1 MPGKISAGEA
11 FVSVSVKNDNLIS
24 GLKQAS
30 EQIRA
35 TARDFSAQNAALS
48 PNLSISGSDAFRAS
62 LREVR
67 REAEQ
72 TANAAKKLSDRFVIT
87 AGDIYHAFR
96 GVASTL
102 GNLLGGMGDQFDKMA
117 ARTGVSVGALS
128 EYAHAA
134 KICGASIGDVEGA
147 LRSMATQ
154 LVAAQNG
161 SARARKSFEILGL
174 NIDEI
179 AGKSPEKQFDQIAR
193 AISSIA
199 DPTERAGAAMK
210 IFGAAGASLLPLFSE
225 GPDGLQKLREE
236 ARRLG
241 VSIDAET
248 AKIGA
253 EFTDATTRLKS
264 AFSGVGISL
273 SKLLTPALIEASNSV
288 ARIVSAITGFV
299 ENNPILTKSIGGV
312 VAGIAGLTSAIFVGT
327 KAFAGI
333 STAAAT
339 LGRVLAGLKAAILVN
354 PWLALA
360 GAIAAAVAAVAAY
373 RAAVSGVPKFS
384 DSAKTALDEGEAAR
398 EQDRANLE
406 RLKTL
411 EQISQKQQLSNGEIA
426 EAARLAEQ
434 LRQKYGD
441 VGISVDT
448 VTGKIKGASAAQA
461 ELNERMNENRKREL
475 AAAIKEAQTNID
487 TGALDLEMA
496 KNRVSDWDA
505 IIGKKYGQTWKDY
518 FTSWDRYD
526 TTDEL
531 KLAMVKDDP
540 KFQARLNASK
550 EKTRA
555 QIASW
560 QAELDALSQT
570 AVRSTVD
577 AIQETATGATVT
589 ESDAVADFIK
599 KGTEEEKSALDQRI
613 DAIKDRRNRLIAELR
628 KLADPNGEVD
638 WNDSNAVDALF
649 RTNPNAA
656 AYQRQALAV
665 DASANAQIQ
674 REQDKARQ
682 QAEAE
687 RIRQA
692 EIERQAEAERQRK
705 QQEGDKALA
714 EAERKRFEKF
724 ASPLERLALAEQDL
738 QQAMNDLTA
747 AQQTGDSATIAAAL
761 NRLGETED
769 KYQNVSDAVADMA
782 ANVGRSVGGTFNAW
796 QAATVAS
803 VDYDKQTLIEQ
814 RTQTGY
820 LRQIVSNTRR
830 GNAAVFA

>member
-102 GNLLGGMGDQFDKMA
+102 GSLLGGVGDQFDKMA
-117 ARTGVSVGALS
+117 ARTGVSTEALS

-134 KICGASIGDVEGA
+134 GMCGASIGDVESA
-147 LRSMATQ
+147 LRSMAGQ

-210 IFGAAGASLLPLFSE
+210 IFGSAGASLLPLFSE

-273 SKLLTPALIEASNSV
+273 SKLLTPALIEAANSV
-288 ARIVSAITGFV
+288 ARIVSAITEFV
-299 ENNPILTKSIGGV
+299 ENNPILTKTIGGIAV
-312 VAGIAGLTSAIFVGT
+312 GIAGLTSAIFVGT

-360 GAIAAAVAAVAAY
+360 GAIAGAVAAVVAY
-373 RAAVSGVPKFS
+373 RAAVSSVPKFS

-398 EQDRANLE
+398 EQDRADLE

-448 VTGKIKGASAAQA
+448 VTGKIKGASAAQS

-475 AAAIKEAQTNID
+475 AAAIKEAQTNLD
-487 TGALDLEMA
+487 TGALDIELA
-496 KNRVSDWDA
+496 KNSVSEWDA
-505 IIGKKYGQTWKDY
+505 IIGKKYGESWKEY
-518 FTSWDRYD
+518 FTSFKTYD

-540 KFQARLNASK
+540 KFQARLNAQK

-570 AVRSTVD
+570 ATRSTVE
-577 AIQETATGATVT
+577 AIQETATVSAVT

-638 WNDSNAVDALF
+638 WNDSNAVDNLF
-649 RTNPNAA
+649 RTDPNAA

-724 ASPLERLALAEQDL
+724 ASPMERLALAEQDL

-769 KYQNVSDAVADMA
+769 KYQSVSDAVADMA

>member
-102 GNLLGGMGDQFDKMA
+102 GSLLGGMGDQFDKMA
-117 ARTGVSVGALS
+117 ARTGVSVDALS

-134 KICGASIGDVEGA
+134 KMCGGSIGDVEGA

-161 SARARKSFEILGL
+161 SARARKSFEILGI

-210 IFGAAGASLLPLFSE
+210 IFGSAGASLLPLFSE

-288 ARIVSAITGFV
+288 ARIVSAITEFV

-339 LGRVLAGLKAAILVN
+339 LGRVLTGLKAAILVN

-360 GAIAAAVAAVAAY
+360 GAIAGAVAAVAAY
-373 RAAVSGVPKFS
+373 RAAVSSVPKFS

-398 EQDRANLE
+398 EQDRADLE

-411 EQISQKQQLSNGEIA
+411 EQISKKQQLSNGEIA

-475 AAAIKEAQTNID
+475 AAAIKEAQTNLD
-487 TGALDLEMA
+487 TGALDRKMAAEEVDTSELILGFQRGTGKNTLGVKGGFATNDEARLWILQYDKGFQDRLEAA
-496 KNRVSDWDA
+496 KN
-505 IIGKKYGQTWKDY
+505 K
-518 FTSWDRYD
+518 
-526 TTDEL
+526 
-531 KLAMVKDDP
+531 
-540 KFQARLNASK
+540 ARA
-550 EKTRA
+550 E
-555 QIASW
+555 IASW
-560 QAELDALSQT
+560 QTELDALSQT
-570 AVRSTVD
+570 ATRSTVE

-638 WNDSNAVDALF
+638 WNDSNAVDNLF

-769 KYQNVSDAVADMA
+769 KYQSVSDAVADMT

>member
-102 GNLLGGMGDQFDKMA
+102 GSLLGGMGDRFDKMA
-117 ARTGVSVGALS
+117 ARTGVSVDALS

-134 KICGASIGDVEGA
+134 EMCGGSIGDVEGA

-210 IFGAAGASLLPLFSE
+210 IFGSAGASLLPLFSE

-360 GAIAAAVAAVAAY
+360 GAIAGAVAAVAAY
-373 RAAVSGVPKFS
+373 RAAVSSVPKFS

-398 EQDRANLE
+398 EQDRADLE

-475 AAAIKEAQTNID
+475 AAAIKEAQTNLE
-487 TGALDLEMA
+487 TGALDRKMAAEEVDTSELILGFQRGTGKNTLGVKGGFATNDEARLWILQYDKGFQDRLEAA
-496 KNRVSDWDA
+496 KN
-505 IIGKKYGQTWKDY
+505 K
-518 FTSWDRYD
+518 
-526 TTDEL
+526 
-531 KLAMVKDDP
+531 
-540 KFQARLNASK
+540 ARA
-550 EKTRA
+550 E
-555 QIASW
+555 IASW
-560 QAELDALSQT
+560 QTELDALSQT
-570 AVRSTVD
+570 ATRSTVE

-638 WNDSNAVDALF
+638 WNDSNAVDNLF

-769 KYQNVSDAVADMA
+769 KYQSVSDAVADMT

>member
-102 GNLLGGMGDQFDKMA
+102 GSLLGGMGDQFDKMA
-117 ARTGVSVGALS
+117 ARTGVSVDALS

-134 KICGASIGDVEGA
+134 EMCGGSIGDVEGA
-147 LRSMATQ
+147 LRSTATQ

-210 IFGAAGASLLPLFSE
+210 IFGSAGASLLPLFSE

-253 EFTDATTRLKS
+253 EFTDAATRLKS

-360 GAIAAAVAAVAAY
+360 GAIAGAVAAVAAY
-373 RAAVSGVPKFS
+373 RAAVSSVPKFS

-475 AAAIKEAQTNID
+475 AAAIKEAQTNLD
-487 TGALDLEMA
+487 TGALDRKMAAEEVDTSELILGFQRGTGKNTLGVKGGFATNDEARLWILQYDKGFQDRLEAA
-496 KNRVSDWDA
+496 KN
-505 IIGKKYGQTWKDY
+505 K
-518 FTSWDRYD
+518 
-526 TTDEL
+526 
-531 KLAMVKDDP
+531 
-540 KFQARLNASK
+540 ARA
-550 EKTRA
+550 E
-555 QIASW
+555 IASW
-560 QAELDALSQT
+560 QTELDALSQT
-570 AVRSTVD
+570 ATRSTVE

-638 WNDSNAVDALF
+638 WNDSNAVDNLF
-649 RTNPNAA
+649 RTNPNASA
-656 AYQRQALAV
+656 FQKQALAV

-769 KYQNVSDAVADMA
+769 KYQSVSDAVADMT

>member
-102 GNLLGGMGDQFDKMA
+102 GSLLGGMGDQFDKMA
-117 ARTGVSVGALS
+117 ARTGVSVDALS

-210 IFGAAGASLLPLFSE
+210 IFGSAGASLLPLFSE
-225 GPDGLQKLREE
+225 GPDGLQKLRQE

-360 GAIAAAVAAVAAY
+360 GAIAGAVAAVAAY
-373 RAAVSGVPKFS
+373 RAAVSSVPKFS

-475 AAAIKEAQTNID
+475 AAAIKEAQTNLD
-487 TGALDLEMA
+487 TGAIDRKMAAEEVDTSELILGFQRGTGKNTLGVKGGFATNDEARLWILQYDKGFQDRLEAA
-496 KNRVSDWDA
+496 KN
-505 IIGKKYGQTWKDY
+505 K
-518 FTSWDRYD
+518 
-526 TTDEL
+526 
-531 KLAMVKDDP
+531 
-540 KFQARLNASK
+540 ARA
-550 EKTRA
+550 E
-555 QIASW
+555 IASW
-560 QAELDALSQT
+560 QTELDALSQT
-570 AVRSTVD
+570 AARSTVE

-638 WNDSNAVDALF
+638 WNDSNAVDNLF

-656 AYQRQALAV
+656 AYQKQALAV

-769 KYQNVSDAVADMA
+769 KYQSVSDAVADMT

>member
-102 GNLLGGMGDQFDKMA
+102 GSLLGGMGDQFDKMA
-117 ARTGVSVGALS
+117 ARTGVSVDALS

-134 KICGASIGDVEGA
+134 KMCGGSIGDVEGA

-161 SARARKSFEILGL
+161 SARARKSFEILGI

-210 IFGAAGASLLPLFSE
+210 IFGSAGASLLPLFSE

-288 ARIVSAITGFV
+288 ARIVSAITEFV

-339 LGRVLAGLKAAILVN
+339 LGRVLTGLKAAILVN

-360 GAIAAAVAAVAAY
+360 GAIAGAVAAVAAY
-373 RAAVSGVPKFS
+373 RAAVSSVPKFS

-398 EQDRANLE
+398 EQDRADLE

-411 EQISQKQQLSNGEIA
+411 EQISKKQQLSNGEIA

-475 AAAIKEAQTNID
+475 AAAIKEAQTNLD
-487 TGALDLEMA
+487 TGALDRKMAAEEVDTSELILGFQRGTGKNTLGVKGGFATNDEARLWILQYDKGFQDRLEAA
-496 KNRVSDWDA
+496 KN
-505 IIGKKYGQTWKDY
+505 K
-518 FTSWDRYD
+518 
-526 TTDEL
+526 
-531 KLAMVKDDP
+531 
-540 KFQARLNASK
+540 ARA
-550 EKTRA
+550 E
-555 QIASW
+555 IASW
-560 QAELDALSQT
+560 QTELDALSQT
-570 AVRSTVD
+570 AARSTVD

-638 WNDSNAVDALF
+638 WNDSNAVDNLF

-769 KYQNVSDAVADMA
+769 KYQSVSDAVADMT

>member
-1 MPGKISAGEA
+1 MAGKISAGEA

-117 ARTGVSVGALS
+117 ARTGVSVDALS

-210 IFGAAGASLLPLFSE
+210 IFGSAGASLLPLFSE

-373 RAAVSGVPKFS
+373 RAAVSSVPKFS

-475 AAAIKEAQTNID
+475 AAAIKEAQTNLE
-487 TGALDLEMA
+487 TGAIDRKMAAEEVDTAELILGFQRGTRKNTLGVKGGFATNDEARLWILQYDKGFQDRLEAA
-496 KNRVSDWDA
+496 KN
-505 IIGKKYGQTWKDY
+505 K
-518 FTSWDRYD
+518 
-526 TTDEL
+526 
-531 KLAMVKDDP
+531 
-540 KFQARLNASK
+540 ARA
-550 EKTRA
+550 E
-555 QIASW
+555 IASW
-560 QAELDALSQT
+560 QTELDALSQT
-570 AVRSTVD
+570 AARSTVD
-577 AIQETATGATVT
+577 AIQETAAGATVT

-638 WNDSNAVDALF
+638 WSDSNAVDNLF

-769 KYQNVSDAVADMA
+769 KYQSVSDAVADMT

-830 GNAAVFA
+830 GTAAVFA

>member
-1 MPGKISAGEA
+1 
-11 FVSVSVKNDNLIS
+11 
-24 GLKQAS
+24 
-30 EQIRA
+30 
-35 TARDFSAQNAALS
+35 
-48 PNLSISGSDAFRAS
+48 
-62 LREVR
+62 
-67 REAEQ
+67 
-72 TANAAKKLSDRFVIT
+72 
-87 AGDIYHAFR
+87 
-96 GVASTL
+96 
-102 GNLLGGMGDQFDKMA
+102 
-117 ARTGVSVGALS
+117 
-128 EYAHAA
+128 
-134 KICGASIGDVEGA
+134 
-147 LRSMATQ
+147 
-154 LVAAQNG
+154 
-161 SARARKSFEILGL
+161 
-174 NIDEI
+174 
-179 AGKSPEKQFDQIAR
+179 
-193 AISSIA
+193 
-199 DPTERAGAAMK
+199 
-210 IFGAAGASLLPLFSE
+210 
-225 GPDGLQKLREE
+225 
-236 ARRLG
+236 
-241 VSIDAET
+241 
-248 AKIGA
+248 
-253 EFTDATTRLKS
+253 
-264 AFSGVGISL
+264 
-273 SKLLTPALIEASNSV
+273 
-288 ARIVSAITGFV
+288 
-299 ENNPILTKSIGGV
+299 
-312 VAGIAGLTSAIFVGT
+312 
-327 KAFAGI
+327 
-333 STAAAT
+333 
-339 LGRVLAGLKAAILVN
+339 
-354 PWLALA
+354 
-360 GAIAAAVAAVAAY
+360 
-373 RAAVSGVPKFS
+373 
-384 DSAKTALDEGEAAR
+384 
-398 EQDRANLE
+398 
-406 RLKTL
+406 
-411 EQISQKQQLSNGEIA
+411 
-426 EAARLAEQ
+426 
-434 LRQKYGD
+434 
-441 VGISVDT
+441 
-448 VTGKIKGASAAQA
+448 
-461 ELNERMNENRKREL
+461 MNENRKREL
-475 AAAIKEAQTNID
+475 AAAIKEAQTNLD
-487 TGALDLEMA
+487 TGALDIELA
-496 KNRVSDWDA
+496 KNSVSDLDTL
-505 IIGKKYGQTWKDY
+505 IGKKYGESWKDF
-518 FTSWDRYD
+518 FTSAEYYD

-531 KLAMVKDDP
+531 KLAMVKDNP
-540 KFQARLNASK
+540 KFQARLNAQK

-570 AVRSTVD
+570 AARSTVET
-577 AIQETATGATVT
+577 IQETATVSAVT

-638 WNDSNAVDALF
+638 WNDSNAVDNLF

-769 KYQNVSDAVADMA
+769 KYQSVSDAVADMA

>member
-102 GNLLGGMGDQFDKMA
+102 GSLLGGMGDQFDKMA
-117 ARTGVSVGALS
+117 ARTGVSVDALS

-134 KICGASIGDVEGA
+134 EMCGGSIGDVEGA

-210 IFGAAGASLLPLFSE
+210 IFGSAGASLLPLFSE

-288 ARIVSAITGFV
+288 ARIVSAITAFV

-312 VAGIAGLTSAIFVGT
+312 AVGIAGLTSAIFVGT

-360 GAIAAAVAAVAAY
+360 GAIAGAVAAVAAY
-373 RAAVSGVPKFS
+373 RAAVSSVPKFS

-398 EQDRANLE
+398 EQDRADLE

-475 AAAIKEAQTNID
+475 AAAIKEAQTNLE
-487 TGALDLEMA
+487 TGAIDRKMAAEEVDTSELILGFQRGTGKNTLGVKGGFATNDEARLWILQYDKGFQDRLEAA
-496 KNRVSDWDA
+496 KN
-505 IIGKKYGQTWKDY
+505 K
-518 FTSWDRYD
+518 
-526 TTDEL
+526 
-531 KLAMVKDDP
+531 
-540 KFQARLNASK
+540 ARA
-550 EKTRA
+550 E
-555 QIASW
+555 IASW
-560 QAELDALSQT
+560 QTELDALSQT
-570 AVRSTVD
+570 ATRSTVEV
-577 AIQETATGATVT
+577 IQETATGATVT

-638 WNDSNAVDALF
+638 WNDSNAVDNLF
-649 RTNPNAA
+649 RTTPNAS

-769 KYQNVSDAVADMA
+769 KYQSVSDAVADMA

>member
-102 GNLLGGMGDQFDKMA
+102 GSLLGGMGDQFDKMA
-117 ARTGVSVGALS
+117 ARTGVSVDALS

-134 KICGASIGDVEGA
+134 EMCGGSIGDVEGA

-210 IFGAAGASLLPLFSE
+210 IFGSAGASLLPLFSE

-360 GAIAAAVAAVAAY
+360 GAIAGAVAAVAAY
-373 RAAVSGVPKFS
+373 RAAVSSVPKFS

-461 ELNERMNENRKREL
+461 ELNERMNENRRREL
-475 AAAIKEAQTNID
+475 AAAIKEAQTNLE
-487 TGALDLEMA
+487 TGAIDRKMAAEEVDTSELILGFQRGTGKNTLGVKGGFATNDEARLWILQYDKGFQDRLEAA
-496 KNRVSDWDA
+496 KN
-505 IIGKKYGQTWKDY
+505 K
-518 FTSWDRYD
+518 
-526 TTDEL
+526 
-531 KLAMVKDDP
+531 
-540 KFQARLNASK
+540 ARA
-550 EKTRA
+550 E
-555 QIASW
+555 IASW
-560 QAELDALSQT
+560 QTELDALSQT
-570 AVRSTVD
+570 ATRSTVE

-638 WNDSNAVDALF
+638 WNDSNAVDNLF

-656 AYQRQALAV
+656 AYQKQALAV

-724 ASPLERLALAEQDL
+724 ATPLERLALAEQDL

-769 KYQNVSDAVADMA
+769 KYQSVSDAVADMT

>member
-102 GNLLGGMGDQFDKMA
+102 GSLLGGMGDQFDKMA
-117 ARTGVSVGALS
+117 ARTGVSVDALS

-134 KICGASIGDVEGA
+134 KMCGGSIGDVEGA

-210 IFGAAGASLLPLFSE
+210 IFGSAGASLLPLFSE
-225 GPDGLQKLREE
+225 GPDGLQQLREE

-288 ARIVSAITGFV
+288 ARIVSAITDFV

-339 LGRVLAGLKAAILVN
+339 LGRVLTGLKAAILVN

-360 GAIAAAVAAVAAY
+360 GAIAGAVAAVAAY
-373 RAAVSGVPKFS
+373 RAAVSSVPKFS

-461 ELNERMNENRKREL
+461 ELNERMNENRRREL
-475 AAAIKEAQTNID
+475 AAAIKEAQTNLD
-487 TGALDLEMA
+487 TGALDRKMAAEEVDTSELILGFQRGTGKNTLGVKGGFATNDEARLWILQYDKGFQDRLEAA
-496 KNRVSDWDA
+496 KN
-505 IIGKKYGQTWKDY
+505 K
-518 FTSWDRYD
+518 
-526 TTDEL
+526 
-531 KLAMVKDDP
+531 
-540 KFQARLNASK
+540 ARA
-550 EKTRA
+550 E
-555 QIASW
+555 IASW
-560 QAELDALSQT
+560 QTELDALSQT
-570 AVRSTVD
+570 ATRSTVE

-628 KLADPNGEVD
+628 KLADPNGEID
-638 WNDSNAVDALF
+638 WNDSNAVDNLF
-649 RTNPNAA
+649 RANPNAA

-769 KYQNVSDAVADMA
+769 KYQSVSDAVADMT

>member
-102 GNLLGGMGDQFDKMA
+102 GSLLGGMGDQFDKMA
-117 ARTGVSVGALS
+117 QRTGVSTEALS

-134 KICGASIGDVEGA
+134 KMCGGSIGDVEGA

-210 IFGAAGASLLPLFSE
+210 IFGSAGASLLPLFSE
-225 GPDGLQKLREE
+225 GPDGLQQLREE

-312 VAGIAGLTSAIFVGT
+312 AVGIAGLTSAIFVGT

-360 GAIAAAVAAVAAY
+360 GAIAGAVAAVAAY
-373 RAAVSGVPKFS
+373 RAAVSSVPKFS

-461 ELNERMNENRKREL
+461 ELNERMNENRRREL
-475 AAAIKEAQTNID
+475 AAAIKEAQTNLD
-487 TGALDLEMA
+487 TGAIDRKMAAEEVDTSELILGFQRGTGKNTLGVKGGFATNDEARLWILQYDKGFQDRLEAA
-496 KNRVSDWDA
+496 KN
-505 IIGKKYGQTWKDY
+505 K
-518 FTSWDRYD
+518 
-526 TTDEL
+526 
-531 KLAMVKDDP
+531 
-540 KFQARLNASK
+540 ARA
-550 EKTRA
+550 E
-555 QIASW
+555 IASW
-560 QAELDALSQT
+560 QTELDALSQT
-570 AVRSTVD
+570 AARSTVD

-638 WNDSNAVDALF
+638 WNDANAVDNLF

-656 AYQRQALAV
+656 AYQQQALAV

-769 KYQNVSDAVADMA
+769 KYQSVSDAVADMT